1 MSLLPVVVVVVALL
15 LCYVV
20 YSSNR
25 KESIPSARCWPSFF
39 PKVFDRLSYNSQ
51 APQLIKHGYQ
61 KFRDQPFKL
70 HKMDMDLVVIPLKYA
85 SELRAVTNDKLDP
98 LTASFDDNAG
108 AVTSILLGS
117 ELHTHAIQRRLTP
130 RLPKIIPVMM
140 DELRLAFEQ
149 VLPMQDDSWVAVNPY
164 EMVLHLATRAAARV
178 FVGEPT
184 CRDEIFLQTTASY
197 SRNVFESIS
206 TSRRFG
212 SLLTSFFGTWVPE
225 VREARDQLQYIQ
237 QLLGTEVKRRRES
250 PNEEHDDFLQWC
262 MDLARTEEESQPEAL
277 AHRTLGILSMAVV
290 HTTAMAS
297 THLIFDMIADKDLTN
312 SLRKEQAAVLKEG
325 WMSISQQ
332 SMLDMKHLDSLMRE
346 SQRINPVGEFTFRRL
361 VRKPV
366 TLSDGYQLER
376 GQQIALLAR
385 SIHMDEENV
394 PDAATFKPD
403 RWLKQQNSAPTSFS
417 NSSTA
422 NLNFGLGRYACPGRF
437 LASYTIKAIMSRLLL
452 EYDFQL
458 QGQFPSGRPPNM
470 LHGDRIFPHRT
481 AVVLLRRRNAVASKA

>member
-1 MSLLPVVVVVVALL
+1 MSLLPVVAIVVSL
-15 LCYVV
+15 LCYAV
-20 YSSNR
+20 YSSNLR
-25 KESIPSARCWPSFF
+25 ESIPSVRCWPSFF

-70 HKMDMDLVVIPLKYA
+70 LKMDMDLVVIPLKYA

-130 RLPKIIPVMM
+130 RLPKIIPMMM

-149 VLPMQDDSWVAVNPY
+149 VLPMRDDAWIPVNPY

-184 CRDEIFLQTTASY
+184 CRDEIFLKTTASY
-197 SRNVFESIS
+197 SRNVFDSIS

-212 SLLTSFFGTWVPE
+212 SLLTSLFGTWVPE
-225 VREARDQLQYIQ
+225 VREARGQLQYIQ
-237 QLLGTEVKRRRES
+237 QLLGTEVKRRREC
-250 PNEEHDDFLQWC
+250 PKEEHDDFLQWC

-297 THLIFDMIADKDLTN
+297 THLIFDMIADQDLTD
-312 SLRKEQAAVLKEG
+312 SLRKEQATVLKEG
-325 WMSISQQ
+325 WMGISQQ

-346 SQRINPVGEFTFRRL
+346 SQRMNPVGEFTFRRV
-361 VRKPV
+361 VRKPL

-385 SIHMDEENV
+385 CIHMDEENL

-437 LASYTIKAIMSRLLL
+437 LASVRDSSLETSSVPLL
-452 EYDFQL
+452 EQISFW
-458 QGQFPSGRPPNM
+458 P
-470 LHGDRIFPHRT
+470 
-481 AVVLLRRRNAVASKA
+481 ALLI